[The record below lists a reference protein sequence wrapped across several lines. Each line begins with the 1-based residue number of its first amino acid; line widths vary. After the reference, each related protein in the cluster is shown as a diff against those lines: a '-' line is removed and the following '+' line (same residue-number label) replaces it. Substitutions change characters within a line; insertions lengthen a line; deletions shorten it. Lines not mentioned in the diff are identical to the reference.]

1 MGDRLTYPNFKET
14 DEIIENINRMQ
25 GECDT
30 FKVACL
36 INDHLMENLK
46 TAVDKEFVS
55 DLTEDEVSAICYFTG
70 ANGTWV
76 DGKLRFE
83 NVGLYKRDG
92 KWGVYQYDGRYQ
104 SIILL

>member
-1 MGDRLTYPNFKET
+1 MGNRLTYPNFKEM
-14 DEIIENINRMQ
+14 DEIIKNDPEIKKMQ
-25 GECDT
+25 AACDT
-30 FKVACL
+30 SKVASL

-55 DLTEDEVSAICYFTG
+55 DLTPDEASAICYFTG

-83 NVGLYKRDG
+83 NCQLYKRDG
-92 KWGVYQYDGRYQ
+92 KWGVYQYE
-104 SIILL
+104 